1 MGKVLLVITTE
12 SNRKL
17 AKGIAKFLIKKK
29 LAACVSLKDIYS
41 IYKWNGK
48 IEKAKE
54 VEIIIKSKPE
64 LKAYLKDLL
73 QEMISYDTPQIIY
86 KLFNSEKKYLNWI
99 SKSVSNEVSLY

>member
-1 MGKVLLVITTE
+1 MGKVLLVITTG

-17 AKGIAKFLIKKK
+17 AKDIAKLLIKKD

-41 IYKWNGK
+41 IYKWDGK

-64 LKAYLKDLL
+64 LKAQLKDLL
-73 QEMISYDTPQIIY
+73 QEMISYETPQIIY
-86 KLFNSEKKYLNWI
+86 KLFNSEKKYSNWI
-99 SKSVSNEVSLY
+99 FKSVST